1 MYPILHWLQEIPE
14 LHLVLNYNKYI
25 SIGFS
30 YISIYHV
37 CIYLIFLLFIY
48 IYYHVIYLYGSLCV
62 AIYIWFYCIYIFN
75 IKHPKIIFGSKWGV
89 S

>member
-48 IYYHVIYLYGSLCV
+48 IY
-62 AIYIWFYCIYIFN
+62 IYITMYFISMGLY
-75 IKHPKIIFGSKWGV
+75 V
-89 S
+89 